1 MGKILTNLKADC
13 AVGRTE
19 GEHNAPG
26 AETLG
31 TPKSGNKCRNSIG
44 VRGGGA
50 AALQCWKITGQAQ
63 VAQKSWMIK
72 YIYSI
77 QWKISGQL
85 FFKASVS
92 S

>member
-50 AALQCWKITGQAQ
+50 AALQC
-63 VAQKSWMIK
+63 
-72 YIYSI
+72 
-77 QWKISGQL
+77 
-85 FFKASVS
+85 
-92 S
+92 